1 MEFLTI
7 AILHFFA
14 VSSPGP
20 DYIIVTRQ
28 SVRSGRAAA
37 LYTSLGIA
45 FGILVHCFAAMTGL
59 TYIISSNP
67 FIFLCLKI
75 IAACYLGYLGFIS
88 IFNSNTDVDDH
99 IESPVLTSDYLYS
112 FRMGFITNVLN
123 PKAILFFIT
132 VFSIVL
138 DSSTSLILLSLYG
151 TYMSLATFV
160 WFAFI
165 SYLFTNHEI
174 VKKYGKFSSKF
185 EKILG
190 CVLLL
195 IAFQIILYELPNL
208 NVY

>member
-75 IAACYLGYLGFIS
+75 IAACYLAYLGFIY
-88 IFNSNTDVDDH
+88 IFNSNTKEGD
-99 IESPVLTSDYLYS
+99 IESPLPTSDFLYP
-112 FRMGFITNVLN
+112 FRIGFITNVLN

-138 DSSTSLILLSLYG
+138 DSSTSLLLLSLYG
-151 TYMSLATFV
+151 AYMSLATFV

-165 SYLFTNHEI
+165 SYLFTNQEM

-190 CVLLL
+190 CILLL
-195 IAFQIILYELPNL
+195 IASQILLYEIPNI
-208 NVY
+208 NV

>member
-37 LYTSLGIA
+37 LFTSLGIA
-45 FGILVHCFAAMTGL
+45 FGILVHCLAAMTGL

-75 IAACYLGYLGFIS
+75 IAACYLAYLGFIS
-88 IFNSNTDVDDH
+88 IFNSNTVEDD
-99 IESPVLTSDYLYS
+99 IESPALTSDFLYS
-112 FRMGFITNVLN
+112 FRIGFITNVLN

-138 DSSTSLILLSLYG
+138 DSSSSLVLLTLYG

-165 SYLFTNHEI
+165 SYLFTNSEI
-174 VKKYGKFSSKF
+174 VKKYGKFLSRF

-195 IAFQIILYELPNL
+195 IASQILLYEIPNI
-208 NVY
+208 NA

>member
-28 SVRSGRAAA
+28 SIRSGRAAA
-37 LYTSLGIA
+37 LFTSLGIA
-45 FGILVHCFAAMTGL
+45 FGILIHCFAAMTGL

-75 IAACYLGYLGFIS
+75 ISACYLAYLGFIS
-88 IFNSNTDVDDH
+88 IFNSDIKEDNH
-99 IESPVLTSDYLYS
+99 IESPVSTLDYLYS

-138 DSSTSLILLSLYG
+138 DSSTSLISLSLYG
-151 TYMSLATFV
+151 AYMSLATFV

-165 SYLFTNHEI
+165 SYLFTNQEI
-174 VKKYGKFSSKF
+174 VKKYGQFSSKF

-190 CVLLL
+190 CILLL
-195 IAFQIILYELPNL
+195 IASQILLYEIPNI
-208 NVY
+208 NV

>member
-28 SVRSGRAAA
+28 SIRSGRAAA
-37 LYTSLGIA
+37 LFTSLGIA
-45 FGILVHCFAAMTGL
+45 FGILIHCFAAMTGL

-75 IAACYLGYLGFIS
+75 IASCYLAYLGFIS
-88 IFNSNTDVDDH
+88 IFNSDIKEDSH
-99 IESPVLTSDYLYS
+99 MESPVSTSDYLYS

-151 TYMSLATFV
+151 AYMSLATFA

-165 SYLFTNHEI
+165 SYLFTNQEI
-174 VKKYGKFSSKF
+174 VKKYGQFSSKF

-190 CVLLL
+190 CILLL
-195 IAFQIILYELPNL
+195 IASQILLYEIPNI
-208 NVY
+208 NV

>member
-28 SVRSGRAAA
+28 SIRSGRSAA
-37 LYTSLGIA
+37 LFTSLGIA
-45 FGILVHCFAAMTGL
+45 SGILVHSFAAMTGL

-67 FIFLCLKI
+67 LIFLYLKI
-75 IAACYLGYLGFIS
+75 LAALYLAYLGFIS
-88 IFNSNTDVDDH
+88 IFQSSSVNQSSSDILSTD
-99 IESPVLTSDYLYS
+99 LLYS
-112 FRMGFITNVLN
+112 FRIGFITNVLN
-123 PKAILFFIT
+123 PKAILFFVT

-138 DSSTSLILLSLYG
+138 DSSTSLILLAFYG
-151 TYMSLATFV
+151 SYMAVATFI
-160 WFAFI
+160 WFSLVA
-165 SYLFTNHEI
+165 YLFTNPGI
-174 VKKYGKFSSKF
+174 IRKYSDFLSKF

-190 CVLLL
+190 CVLLF
-195 IAFQIILYELPNL
+195 IAFQIILYELPNI

>member
-28 SVRSGRAAA
+28 SIRSGRSAA
-37 LYTSLGIA
+37 LFTSLGIA
-45 FGILVHCFAAMTGL
+45 FGILVHSFAAMTGL

-75 IAACYLGYLGFIS
+75 LAALYLIYLGFVS
-88 IFNSNTDVDDH
+88 IFKSSSISYSENISSKD
-99 IESPVLTSDYLYS
+99 SLYS
-112 FRMGFITNVLN
+112 FRIGFITNVLN

-132 VFSIVL
+132 VFSIIL
-138 DSSTSLILLSLYG
+138 DSSTSLILLAFYG
-151 TYMSLATFV
+151 SYMAAATFV
-160 WFAFI
+160 WFSLVAF
-165 SYLFTNHEI
+165 LFTNPEI
-174 VKKYGKFSSKF
+174 VRKYSDFLPKF

-190 CVLLL
+190 CVLLF
-195 IAFQIILYELPNL
+195 IAFQILIYELPNL